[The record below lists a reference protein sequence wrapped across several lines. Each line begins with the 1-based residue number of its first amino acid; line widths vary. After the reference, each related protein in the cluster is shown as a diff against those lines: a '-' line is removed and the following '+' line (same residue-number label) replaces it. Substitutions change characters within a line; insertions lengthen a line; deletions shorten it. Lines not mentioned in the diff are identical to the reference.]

1 MTTLL
6 TQLYI
11 RVCILPTRGKHVH
24 GRIISLRGEIWAMN
38 YNVMIY
44 NTKNEKQKIPRCR
57 NIYKINSKNRY
68 NRSNIVFLFQALKV
82 SGHMY

>member
-1 MTTLL
+1 
-6 TQLYI
+6 
-11 RVCILPTRGKHVH
+11 
-24 GRIISLRGEIWAMN
+24 MN

-68 NRSNIVFLFQALKV
+68 NRSKIVSSNTYDRTLLRLRTGTPRRNCEF
-82 SGHMY
+82 G